1 MIAEGNYNK
10 HLHWG
15 HHAIPGQ
22 GERPDVLQLQNP
34 VIFIPHGMRAI
45 CSIAFKKSSIA
56 ALLIPSSVER
66 IEMLALGPDTRM
78 QDIYFCGTQA
88 QWDAIGKT
96 NNNIIA
102 DKTVHYVAGLRA
114 GLVRPDGG
122 ESGEFSVHLVFSGDG
137 ETPLDALCGV
147 VLCSAGHAGRRCWRH
162 PRAEFGNDKHWQRL
176 GSSSEGDRSQQRKC
190 ENHRTR

>member
-1 MIAEGNYNK
+1 
-10 HLHWG
+10 
-15 HHAIPGQ
+15 
-22 GERPDVLQLQNP
+22 
-34 VIFIPHGMRAI
+34 
-45 CSIAFKKSSIA
+45 
-56 ALLIPSSVER
+56 
-66 IEMLALGPDTRM
+66 MLALGPDTRM